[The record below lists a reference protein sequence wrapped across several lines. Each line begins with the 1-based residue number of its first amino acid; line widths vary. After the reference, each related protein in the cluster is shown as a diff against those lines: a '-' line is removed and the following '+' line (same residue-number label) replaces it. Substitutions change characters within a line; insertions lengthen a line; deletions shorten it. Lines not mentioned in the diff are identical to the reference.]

1 MEARVVTPLVHLHT
15 RRHTHMHGG
24 ISMRPRCSHQVN
36 GEDVQNAS
44 HEEAM
49 EVFQRAP
56 DPVIVVEVMR
66 RPQTKNAT
74 SAPPSVFPTPQV
86 AGGGGLCGP
95 GQGTPADSNS
105 EISSVLSGR
114 RGSATQSVGVQTVLS
129 AGEMAASLAIAA
141 ASFAQQEAK
150 MALMGDM
157 NPYCMGV
164 MPGKHPTDYL
174 GISGAGDGAED
185 EDESEE
191 EGDGEGVDDAVF
203 GAEEVGCLDYILKRY
218 PCNSNGVLPPFTQ
231 SNLLPQPIDSVYANF
246 PDNPHS
252 SPGNIVG
259 GEYSSNGS
267 DKCFEVIL
275 QKQSVTDKFG
285 LTLCYRPSE
294 VQQNVTE
301 VYISEVG
308 FLIYAGWPELVA
320 DDDSLNSP
328 TRLFLSC
335 LLSNQTTS
343 THMNHERG
351 PMFKRLTRVETVRGV
366 QVVAKLSLCGFSYA
380 FMEDYLTSVYPQIE
394 QGSVAHRSGQVMLGD
409 RLLKIGDQEITTREH
424 VVDLFLGCGL
434 CAKITLLRQTPWK
447 VLPGRLQPPYPGNP
461 YPDST
466 LDIGLTNTAYAHLP
480 EGEEHK
486 LMNSVPVSW
495 PLMDPNAGNLAQ
507 AAAFLASGKSHVL
520 DEELIQLS
528 QLMQSLALHCH
539 NLAYV
544 KMCGGLS
551 AEGSLQLPKE
561 GEEGEGVGG
570 VVDATNSPNKTRQ
583 TPRMGLG
590 AASSAHKSSSTSG
603 LPPKSGRVPVDEAPT
618 SHRLRSRRCWSCIV
632 IRASAHVRTNT
643 LRIIHPVGGGGG
655 GVGWRDEEEE
665 PRRDCSPLIAPLKL
679 ACCRRHRK
687 CLTAADVIYNF
698 FDTSLPAEPSC
709 DSPAFNGGYY
719 EAVVNPKRP
728 GNPLT
733 LSLSHRQTP
742 SAHLPAPLDLD
753 TSLPQTKCLV
763 SIPATTSTT
772 NPSSIWS
779 IAETDKELPVQQS
792 VRFSVGSPSQFMQ
805 QGSRSSHVGSTSS
818 CERQGNSEVGYLST
832 QFTFNSSH
840 LHRLSTKSN
849 ASLNDVNVSKPPI
862 QPSVQHQQ
870 SQSAGGSLSGSK
882 LSCVSSCSNTSNS
895 RLTRSP
901 VSSTAE
907 HYCPVR
913 GGSGPQEYAFDCLA
927 NNPAYMNPIHGAPG
941 MFFPPSFIHPYEFYD
956 RYFKNGLPPPPSTGM
971 LPCFRYPSPQP
982 QTWMYSRKSE
992 NDEDKCK
999 ASDDTASSNIY
1010 ETPYAA
1016 VDVVG
1021 PPTKSPDNNSVCFT
1035 SYGLLNSASA
1045 GQGTTSVGNVS
1056 KSIEKPP
1063 QNRPL
1068 MEWVVKKR
1076 TDGTRYITRR
1086 PVRYV
1091 SQYLSF
1097 QAHQSFIYNF
1107 SGILTNLSTALN
1119 SKYSVALAP
1128 CPDYTGFQFGGD
1140 STAHAGSTA
1149 SELGRPATRN
1159 RLLKERAHKLAEERA
1174 GLTTDDDGQ
1183 SDPRGRS
1190 GVSPA
1195 PVATSSRHHSKGER
1209 KRHEP
1214 GPDAYRS
1221 CSKAD
1226 RGSSSYRRRTTPTR
1240 AEKQPPSTGGLVS
1253 LTTV

>member
-1 MEARVVTPLVHLHT
+1 
-15 RRHTHMHGG
+15 
-24 ISMRPRCSHQVN
+24 
-36 GEDVQNAS
+36 
-44 HEEAM
+44 M

-301 VYISEVG
+301 VYISE
-308 FLIYAGWPELVA
+308 
-320 DDDSLNSP
+320 
-328 TRLFLSC
+328 
-335 LLSNQTTS
+335 
-343 THMNHERG
+343 
-351 PMFKRLTRVETVRGV
+351 
-366 QVVAKLSLCGFSYA
+366 
-380 FMEDYLTSVYPQIE
+380 IE

-480 EGEEHK
+480 DQDSGMGRTTDDSVRTEESSEQEGEEHK

-603 LPPKSGRVPVDEAPT
+603 LPPKSGRVP
-618 SHRLRSRRCWSCIV
+618 
-632 IRASAHVRTNT
+632 
-643 LRIIHPVGGGGG
+643 
-655 GVGWRDEEEE
+655 
-665 PRRDCSPLIAPLKL
+665 
-679 ACCRRHRK
+679 
-687 CLTAADVIYNF
+687 
-698 FDTSLPAEPSC
+698 AEPSC

-818 CERQGNSEVGYLST
+818 CERQE
-832 QFTFNSSH
+832 
-840 LHRLSTKSN
+840 SN

-999 ASDDTASSNIY
+999 DDTASSNIY

-1086 PVRYV
+1086 PV
-1091 SQYLSF
+1091 
-1097 QAHQSFIYNF
+1097 
-1107 SGILTNLSTALN
+1107 
-1119 SKYSVALAP
+1119 
-1128 CPDYTGFQFGGD
+1128 
-1140 STAHAGSTA
+1140 
-1149 SELGRPATRN
+1149 RN